1 MHLGMLGGRRVASAQ
16 RRRQS
21 HSQVMVNSVNGR
33 VRIYQT
39 RMVRTYASN
48 GRRIRE
54 QCTNRHTRNRC
65 RNSNSKVVVYLG
77 IDCGRIC
84 STRKSALIP
93 VNKTAWKIESTMGIP
108 ETEAAR
114 AVAMSRTSL
123 GSEAFA
129 SAQHDRSRGS
139 GGIVGTG
146 GIKKLLSTKK
156 HNGHTRNRSCQS
168 NSHVTGFFELGC
180 VRICTTRKVG
190 QTTRRGVDTPMDK
203 PSTDAARATA
213 RSLSS

>member
-48 GRRIRE
+48 GRRIGYR
-54 QCTNRHTRNRC
+54 CTNRHTRNRC

-84 STRKSALIP
+84 STRQ
-93 VNKTAWKIESTMGIP
+93 V
-108 ETEAAR
+108 
-114 AVAMSRTSL
+114 SL
-123 GSEAFA
+123 HSC
-129 SAQHDRSRGS
+129 QQDRREDR
-139 GGIVGTG
+139 
-146 GIKKLLSTKK
+146 KQ
-156 HNGHTRNRSCQS
+156 NGHTRYGSCQS

-190 QTTRRGVDTPMDK
+190 QTTRRGVVTPMDK
-203 PSTDAARATA
+203 PSTDAARAPA